1 LELKSL
7 RLPFPIATQCA
18 WIKAPNQFLADLGAL
33 GSTCMR
39 RLPHL
44 VVAQA
49 NPREGGYRICPIV
62 LVAAQY
68 LGRFF
73 EKPQISDY
81 AQEIGEVGSVNCSAR
96 ETRHNETYS
105 SNPQKKKE
113 KI

>member
-1 LELKSL
+1 
-7 RLPFPIATQCA
+7 
-18 WIKAPNQFLADLGAL
+18 
-33 GSTCMR
+33 MR

-49 NPREGGYRICPIV
+49 NPREGGYRICPIA
-62 LVAAQY
+62 LGSCPAQY
-68 LGRFF
+68 SGRFF

-81 AQEIGEVGSVNCSAR
+81 AQEIGEVGSINCSAR

-105 SNPQKKKE
+105 SNPQKNKE